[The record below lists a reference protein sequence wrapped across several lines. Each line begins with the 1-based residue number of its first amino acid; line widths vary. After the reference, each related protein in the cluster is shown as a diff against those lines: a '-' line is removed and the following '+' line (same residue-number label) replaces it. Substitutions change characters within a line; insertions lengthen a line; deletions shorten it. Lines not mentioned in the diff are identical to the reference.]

1 MRTMI
6 TRLVIGSFVVE
17 MVLAEA
23 WLRLAEQS
31 SLSAILLDA
40 TNLGVALAAGLTL
53 AVVVATASR
62 YYFARFAADIVR
74 DFFEPIFSVLGRR
87 EVLLLSL
94 LPGIGEEALFR
105 GVIQPAAGI
114 VPATIIFGLLHSG
127 FSRKLLPYGLWT
139 AAVGGLLGV
148 LYLWSGNLWGSIAA
162 HAVINASGTL
172 WMRGRRNEPED

>member
-1 MRTMI
+1 MKTMI

-17 MVLAEA
+17 LVLAEA
-23 WLRLAEQS
+23 WLRLAEGS
-31 SLSAILLDA
+31 SLSAILLET
-40 TNLGVALAAGLTL
+40 TNLGVALAAGLIL
-53 AVVVATASR
+53 AVVVAEASR
-62 YYFARFAADIVR
+62 YYFHRFAADIVR
-74 DFFEPIFSVLGRR
+74 DFFEPLFKGLGWR

-127 FSRKLLPYGLWT
+127 FSRRLLPYGLWT
-139 AAVGGLLGV
+139 TAVGGLLGL
-148 LYLWSGNLWGSIAA
+148 LYLWSGNLWGSIVA

-172 WMRGRRNEPED
+172 WMRGSHNKPEV